1 MNSSTRTRPKDSTD
15 RRKLRVTVRVPVTV
29 EVIAQKDEHTDE
41 ITILELRRDLGSGF
55 SRIDVEEALGD
66 DPDELDYAWGQGI
79 PA

>member
-29 EVIAQKDEHTDE
+29 EVIAEKDNLTDE
-41 ITILELRRDLGSGF
+41 ITTVDLLRQLGGI

-66 DPDELDYAWGQGI
+66 DPDELDRAWEQGT
-79 PA
+79 PV